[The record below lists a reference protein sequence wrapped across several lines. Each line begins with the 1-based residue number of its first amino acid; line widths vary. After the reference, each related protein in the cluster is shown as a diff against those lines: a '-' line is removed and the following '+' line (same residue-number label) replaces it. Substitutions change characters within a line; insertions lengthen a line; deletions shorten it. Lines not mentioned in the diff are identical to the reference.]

1 MDTLPLRTLGAYPVA
16 RFMRDAWQRRPL
28 LVRNALP
35 HFAPPVDRARL
46 LAFAGAPEAEA
57 RLIERAGAR
66 WKISHG
72 PFRRLPA
79 RRRPNWT
86 VLVQGVDLL
95 DDGAHA
101 LLQRFR
107 FVPDARLDDL
117 MVSYA
122 TDGGGVGPHVDS
134 YDVFL
139 LQGYGRRRWR
149 ISRQRDLK
157 LVSGA
162 PLRILANFR
171 PSAEFILEPGDLLY
185 LPPGVAHE
193 GTALGECLTYS
204 IGFRA
209 PTFQELLEPM
219 LTDFASHANLRGRFS
234 DRGLTP
240 TRHPAALPV
249 GLLRTL
255 HAGLTAPRPRERDTA
270 RFLLSY
276 LSEPKAQVVFERP
289 ARPMHEA
296 SFRAAAG
303 RRGVSLD
310 RRTRL
315 LYHRGSVGIN
325 GEHEVLGPSTRS
337 LVRHLADARRLAPAL
352 LQPALAATLGP
363 LHRWYLAGWLHL
375 SEERQHP

>member
-1 MDTLPLRTLGAYPVA
+1 MDTLPLRALGELSVA
-16 RFMRDAWQRRPL
+16 RFLRDAWQRQPL

-35 HFAPPVDRARL
+35 DFAPPVDRARL
-46 LAFAGAPEAEA
+46 LQLAGTPEAEG
-57 RLIERAGAR
+57 RLIERSATTWTVAN
-66 WKISHG
+66 G
-72 PFRRLPA
+72 PFRRLPS

-95 DDGAHA
+95 DAGAHA

-107 FVPDARLDDL
+107 FLPDARLDDL
-117 MVSYA
+117 MISYA

-139 LQGYGRRRWR
+139 LQAYGRRRWR
-149 ISRQRDLK
+149 ISRQRELR
-157 LVSGA
+157 LVNGA

-171 PSAEFILEPGDLLY
+171 PSTEFILGPGDLLY

-209 PTFQELLEPM
+209 PTYQELLEPM
-219 LTDFASHANLRGRFS
+219 LIDFASHANLRGRYA
-234 DRGLTP
+234 DRSLSP
-240 TRHPAALPV
+240 TRHPAALPA
-249 GLLRTL
+249 GMLRTL
-255 HAGLTAPRPRERDTA
+255 HAELTAPRPRQRDTA

-289 ARPMHEA
+289 VRPLREAPFGTAAR
-296 SFRAAAG
+296 

-315 LYHRGSVGIN
+315 MYHHGAVGIN
-325 GEHEVLGPSTRS
+325 GEHEILERDTRG
-337 LVRHLADARRLAPAL
+337 LVQHLADARRLAPGAL
-352 LQPALAATLGP
+352 QSAKVASLEPM
-363 LHRWYLAGWLHL
+363 HRWYLAGWLHL
-375 SEERQHP
+375 SEGSLRP